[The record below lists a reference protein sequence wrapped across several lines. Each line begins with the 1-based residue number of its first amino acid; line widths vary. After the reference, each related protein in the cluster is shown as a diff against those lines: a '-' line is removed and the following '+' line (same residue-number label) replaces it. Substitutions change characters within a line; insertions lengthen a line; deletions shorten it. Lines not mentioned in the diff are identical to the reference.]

1 MVKANLLVVED
12 EFITAMDLEE
22 KLGEMGY
29 NVLKIASSGEDAIK
43 FAAELRPDL
52 VLMDIILKGNI
63 NGTEAAEKINS
74 LEIPVIFLTAYSD
87 DKTLVN
93 AKKSSPYGYIVKPY
107 DSPVLEVSIES
118 ALKKYAADQKEMDRV
133 RLKAIEEPQSNK
145 NEKVGQDS
153 KSLENSPLESQETK
167 LMIVE
172 DEFIT
177 SMDLNDKLEEMGY
190 NVVTMAAS
198 GYQAIERAKKFN
210 PDVVL
215 MDIVLQGDMDGIEA
229 ADKIGQLGIP
239 VIFLTAHADK
249 ETVEIALKTAPYGYM
264 IKPFDEDKLHS
275 TVEIALEKKRSEKVK
290 YEKLGAKISSKQ
302 DELKMEKTGV
312 FFVSAIFISLAAYG
326 FLIKDMTWLAYLL
339 FIPACYNIF
348 LCIISLKKQEKPTEF
363 DNPPMVSI
371 MIPAHNEE
379 HTIERC
385 VISLSEMDYYS
396 HGEKNFEI
404 IVINDGSTDNTG
416 KVLENLKNK
425 VDCLRIVTRR
435 PPRSGKGKGYVLN
448 DGVKMARGEAIAV
461 FDADSRVDSDFLK
474 KIIPY
479 LNEDNVVGVQS
490 RVRMYN
496 KDRNLLTAMQEA
508 EFAIFGNVIL
518 RSRDIMGKNGFLGG
532 NGQITTRKVMEEIEG
547 WDGFA
552 VTEDLNL
559 SIKLMIKGY
568 KIRYCGEAEVWQEAV
583 PFWRPFF
590 RQRVRWATGNLE
602 TLFVYLA
609 PIIDADIPI
618 YKKIDSIQYLFFL
631 LFIAFVMLGYIVVI
645 LDFGLIYS
653 IKVNI
658 PLAIGLLSTAA
669 FFPGAILGIYRD
681 KGRGFFSAVFTSI
694 KYWAYCLYL
703 IPLFFASFVHMIT
716 RKDRTW
722 AKTDHSGDEE

>member
-1 MVKANLLVVED
+1 MGKANLLVVED

-22 KLGEMGY
+22 RLEEMGY
-29 NVLKIASSGEDAIK
+29 TVLKIVSSGEDAIK

-52 VLMDIILKGNI
+52 VLMDIVLHGNI
-63 NGTEAAEKINS
+63 TGTEAAEKINS

-87 DKTLVN
+87 DKTLAN

-107 DSPVLEVSIES
+107 DGPILEVTIES
-118 ALKKYAADQKEMDRV
+118 ALKKYASDQKEMDRV
-133 RLKAIEEPQSNK
+133 RLKAIEEPKSNK
-145 NEKVGQDS
+145 NENITFDA
-153 KSLENSPLESQETK
+153 KSIEYSQLENKKTK

-190 NVVTMAAS
+190 NVVAMAAS
-198 GYQAIERAKKFN
+198 GYQAVERAKKFN
-210 PDVVL
+210 PDIVL
-215 MDIVLQGDMDGIEA
+215 MDIILQGDMDGIEA

-249 ETVEIALKTAPYGYM
+249 ETVENALKTAPYGYM

-275 TVEIALEKKRSEKVK
+275 TVEMALEKKRSEKVK

-312 FFVSAIFISLAAYG
+312 FFVSTIFISLAAYG
-326 FLIKDMTWLAYLL
+326 FIIRDMTWLAYLL

-348 LCIISLKKQEKPTEF
+348 LCIISLKKQEKPIEF
-363 DNPPMVSI
+363 DSPPMVSI
-371 MIPAHNEE
+371 LIPAHNEE

-385 VISLSEMDYYS
+385 VLSLSEMDYYS

-479 LNEDNVVGVQS
+479 LNEDKVMGVQS

-559 SIKLMIKGY
+559 SIKLMLKGY

-631 LFIAFVMLGYIVVI
+631 LFIAFVMLGYVVVI

-681 KGRGFFSAVFTSI
+681 KDRGIFSAFFTSI

-703 IPLFFASFVHMIT
+703 IPLFFASFLHMIT

>member
-1 MVKANLLVVED
+1 MGKANLLVVED

-22 KLGEMGY
+22 RLEEMGY
-29 NVLKIASSGEDAIK
+29 NVLKIVSSGEDAIK

-52 VLMDIILKGNI
+52 VLMDIILQGNI

-87 DKTLVN
+87 DKTLAN

-107 DSPVLEVSIES
+107 DSTILEVSIES
-118 ALKKYAADQKEMDRV
+118 ALKKYASDQKEMDKV
-133 RLKAIEEPQSNK
+133 RLKAIEEPKSNK
-145 NEKVGQDS
+145 NEKLASDS
-153 KSLENSPLESQETK
+153 KLLEDSALEIQETK

-177 SMDLNDKLEEMGY
+177 SMDLNDKLVEMGY
-190 NVVTMAAS
+190 NVVAMAAS
-198 GYQAIERAKKFN
+198 GYQAVERAKKFN

-215 MDIVLQGDMDGIEA
+215 MDIILQGDMDGIEA

-249 ETVEIALKTAPYGYM
+249 DTVETALKTAPYGYM

-275 TVEIALEKKRSEKVK
+275 TVEMALQKKRSEKIK

-326 FLIKDMTWLAYLL
+326 FIIKDMTWLAYLL

-348 LCIISLKKQEKPTEF
+348 LCIISLKKQEAPTEF

-371 MIPAHNEE
+371 LIPAHNEE

-416 KVLENLKNK
+416 KVLGNLKNK

-532 NGQITTRKVMEEIEG
+532 NGQITTRKVMEEIDG

-559 SIKLMIKGY
+559 SIKLMLKGY

-631 LFIAFVMLGYIVVI
+631 LFIAFVMLGYVVVI

-681 KGRGFFSAVFTSI
+681 KGRGIFSAVFTSI

-703 IPLFFASFVHMIT
+703 IPLFFASFVHMVT

-722 AKTDHSGDEE
+722 AKTAHSGDEE

>member
-1 MVKANLLVVED
+1 
-12 EFITAMDLEE
+12 
-22 KLGEMGY
+22 
-29 NVLKIASSGEDAIK
+29 
-43 FAAELRPDL
+43 
-52 VLMDIILKGNI
+52 
-63 NGTEAAEKINS
+63 
-74 LEIPVIFLTAYSD
+74 
-87 DKTLVN
+87 
-93 AKKSSPYGYIVKPY
+93 
-107 DSPVLEVSIES
+107 
-118 ALKKYAADQKEMDRV
+118 
-133 RLKAIEEPQSNK
+133 
-145 NEKVGQDS
+145 
-153 KSLENSPLESQETK
+153 
-167 LMIVE
+167 
-172 DEFIT
+172 
-177 SMDLNDKLEEMGY
+177 
-190 NVVTMAAS
+190 
-198 GYQAIERAKKFN
+198 
-210 PDVVL
+210 
-215 MDIVLQGDMDGIEA
+215 
-229 ADKIGQLGIP
+229 

-249 ETVEIALKTAPYGYM
+249 ETVESALKTAPYGYM

-275 TVEIALEKKRSEKVK
+275 TLEIALEKKRSEKVK

-302 DELKMEKTGV
+302 DELKMEKTGI

-326 FLIKDMTWLAYLL
+326 FIIKDMTWLAYLL

-348 LCIISLKKQEKPTEF
+348 LCIISLKKQEKPIEF

-371 MIPAHNEE
+371 LIPAHNEE
-379 HTIERC
+379 NTIERC
-385 VISLSEMDYYS
+385 VVSLSEMDYYLK
-396 HGEKNFEI
+396 GEKNFEI
-404 IVINDGSTDNTG
+404 IVINDGSTDDTG
-416 KVLENLKNK
+416 KVMENLKNK

-461 FDADSRVDSDFLK
+461 FDADSRVDSDFLN

-479 LNEDNVVGVQS
+479 LNGDNVVGVQS

-559 SIKLMIKGY
+559 SIKLMLKGY

-681 KGRGFFSAVFTSI
+681 KGRGIFSAVFTSI